1 MKITINLL
9 KEKDAKELL
18 QFETDNRTFFEKMVP
33 SRGEDYYVLEA
44 FRIRHKEL
52 LVEQDEGISRFYLIR
67 GDNGQIVGRI
77 NLVDIDEKEFSGSI
91 GFRIGEQYVGRGIAN
106 LALKLLLEIESGIK
120 MIYGKTTTNNIASQ
134 KVMEK
139 NGFKKVSVS
148 EDEIEM
154 NGQKLKFINYIW
166 EETIAVYTMIIE
178 QTKDYAKRMKYNPTD
193 GTFFETENESLF
205 NYRKCPYPYGWIK
218 ETGTPPNAHLDVI
231 LVSNHDYNLG
241 DELAIKLI
249 GVFNRADGDHK
260 LVGIQKDSEI
270 DDIDELTK
278 AELDQLRNLYPHLL
292 EDEGW
297 YGKEKAIQIVN
308 EFNINS
314 GRRHG

>member
-52 LVEQDEGISRFYLIR
+52 LVEQDEGISKFYLIR

-77 NLVDIDEKEFSGSI
+77 NLVDINEKEFSGSI
-91 GFRIGEQYVGRGIAN
+91 GFRIGEQYIGKGIAN

-139 NGFKKVSVS
+139 NGFKKVSFS

-166 EETIAVYTMIIE
+166 E
-178 QTKDYAKRMKYNPTD
+178 
-193 GTFFETENESLF
+193 
-205 NYRKCPYPYGWIK
+205 
-218 ETGTPPNAHLDVI
+218 
-231 LVSNHDYNLG
+231 
-241 DELAIKLI
+241 
-249 GVFNRADGDHK
+249 
-260 LVGIQKDSEI
+260 
-270 DDIDELTK
+270 
-278 AELDQLRNLYPHLL
+278 PHLL

-308 EFNINS
+308 EFNKNS
-314 GRRHG
+314 GRTFIAQS